1 MTIKFNAL
9 RPVRF
14 LILAFACV
22 TLFFTNVFPAFAGGV
37 AAPSSP
43 SKGTAP
49 INDIL
54 EESENAL
61 KAEPRTMDEVI
72 DKAYQGP
79 NEVQGGADLDQMKRP
94 DNSNAVTIE
103 ERVEEILENVTGRN

>member
-1 MTIKFNAL
+1 MNIKFNAL

-14 LILAFACV
+14 LILAFTCAM
-22 TLFFTNVFPAFAGGV
+22 LFFANAFPAIAAGV
-37 AAPSSP
+37 SAPSSP

-61 KAEPRTMDEVI
+61 KAEPRTMEEVI
-72 DKAYQGP
+72 EKANQGP